1 MAIFNRDKK
10 ASKEP
15 QDALAPQGARELAR
29 TERSLTVGKLEE
41 ALLKDFPAQD
51 AEEWD
56 RTGLLVGERDLPL
69 AGVAIALDAT
79 VSAIAEAAA
88 AGANVLLTHH
98 PAFLD
103 APSSFAPEKS
113 VALSP
118 GAGVWA
124 AIQHKVALMDF
135 HTALDVSPVA
145 SRVLPVML
153 GFKPQGKVM
162 VPAGAGAADAAG
174 AEPGTAVKGKGYGQL
189 CKVPAG
195 PDGPETVAHIAARCT
210 SVQGRAP
217 RVWGAFDAEVRT
229 AVCAT
234 GSAGNVVDACVAAGV
249 DCLVCGEVRYHQA
262 LDASLAGL
270 AIIELGHDVSELPL
284 CAVLAEACVRAGVD
298 KGSII
303 MLDQGQNWA
312 YPEAIRL

>member
-1 MAIFNRDKK
+1 MGLFNRERRAQ
-10 ASKEP
+10 ASKEE
-15 QDALAPQGARELAR
+15 LAPQGARELAHPR
-29 TERSLTVGKLEE
+29 RQLTVGGLAD
-41 ALLKDFPAQD
+41 ALLKDFPASD

-56 RTGLLVGERDLPL
+56 RTGLLVGERDVPL

-79 VSAIAEAAA
+79 VPAIREAAA

-98 PAFLD
+98 PAYLD
-103 APSSFAPEKS
+103 PPTAFAPEES

-135 HTALDVSPVA
+135 HTALDVSPLA
-145 SRVLPVML
+145 SQVLPALL
-153 GFKPQGKVM
+153 GFKAQGAVV
-162 VPAGAGAADAAG
+162 VPSGGAKA
-174 AEPGTAVKGKGYGQL
+174 KGKGYGRL
-189 CKVPAG
+189 CAVPG
-195 PDGPETVAHIAARCT
+195 GSDGPETLAHVAARCT
-210 SVQGRAP
+210 SAFGRAP
-217 RVWGAFDAEVRT
+217 RVWGSFDAPVRT

-234 GSAGNVVDACVAAGV
+234 GSAGNVVGASLAARA

-270 AIIELGHDVSELPL
+270 AIVELGHDASELPL
-284 CAVLAEACVRAGVD
+284 CAVLADACVRAGVPQER
-298 KGSII
+298 IV
-303 MLDQGQNWA
+303 MLDQRRNWA

>member
-10 ASKEP
+10 AAKGADE
-15 QDALAPQGARELAR
+15 ALATQGARELAR
-29 TERSLTVGKLEE
+29 SKRGLTVGGLEE

-69 AGVAIALDAT
+69 AGVAIALDVT
-79 VSAIAEAAA
+79 VPAIAEAAA

-98 PAFLD
+98 PAFLE
-103 APSSFAPEKS
+103 APGSFAPEKS
-113 VALSP
+113 AALSP
-118 GAGVWA
+118 GAVVWA
-124 AIQHKVALMDF
+124 AIQHQVALMDF

-145 SRVLPVML
+145 SQVLPAML
-153 GFKPQGKVM
+153 GFKPQGKVV
-162 VPAGAGAADAAG
+162 VPAGAPAS
-174 AEPGTAVKGKGYGQL
+174 KGKGYGQL

-195 PDGPETVAHIAARCT
+195 ADGPETLAHVAARCT

-217 RVWGAFDAEVRT
+217 RVWGSFDAPVRT

-234 GSAGNVVDACVAAGV
+234 GSAGNVVQACLEAGV
-249 DCLVCGEVRYHQA
+249 DCLVCGELRYHQA

-284 CAVLAEACVRAGVD
+284 CAVLADACVRAGVPQ
-298 KGSII
+298 GSIV

>member
-79 VSAIAEAAA
+79 VPAIAEAAA

-98 PAFLD
+98 PAFLEPPTEFSP
-103 APSSFAPEKS
+103 APS
-113 VALSP
+113 VALSS

-124 AIQHKVALMDF
+124 AIRDRVALMSF
-135 HTALDVSPVA
+135 HTALDVSPRGQA
-145 SRVLPVML
+145 VLPQML
-153 GFKPQGKVM
+153 GLHPLDAVLEPA
-162 VPAGAGAADAAG
+162 VAADPAGS
-174 AEPGTAVKGKGYGQL
+174 PAVGYGTLCTVPSTEGAPQTVGQL
-189 CKVPAG
+189 
-195 PDGPETVAHIAARCT
+195 AARCT
-210 SVQGRAP
+210 AVFGRAP
-217 RVWGAFDAEVRT
+217 RVWGDPEAPISTVVT
-229 AVCAT
+229 AG
-234 GSAGNVVDACVAAGV
+234 GSAGHLGHAALARTDRTV
-249 DCLVCGEVRYHQA
+249 DCLVTGEVRYHAA
-262 LDASLAGL
+262 LELSGAGL
-270 AIIELGHDVSELPL
+270 AIIELGHDASELPL
-284 CAVLAEACVRAGVD
+284 TAVLAEAAAHAGVPETA
-298 KGSII
+298 IFMI
-303 MLDQGQNWA
+303 DQRYNWS

>member
-79 VSAIAEAAA
+79 VPAIAEAAA

-124 AIQHKVALMDF
+124 AIRHKVALMDF

-145 SRVLPVML
+145 SRVLPAML

-217 RVWGAFDAEVRT
+217 RVWGAFDAEVR
-229 AVCAT
+229 VCAPGWTRAASSCWIRART
-234 GSAGNVVDACVAAGV
+234 GHTPRLYACRGGRFRPFCGIWPHGAAPTCKMEPTCSVEHRRGV
-249 DCLVCGEVRYHQA
+249 
-262 LDASLAGL
+262 
-270 AIIELGHDVSELPL
+270 LPH
-284 CAVLAEACVRAGVD
+284 ERHT
-298 KGSII
+298 S
-303 MLDQGQNWA
+303 
-312 YPEAIRL
+312 